1 MIGNLDNVINF
12 KTIIRIIGILL
23 LLETM
28 MFLCCSGVS
37 YYYGEGDLF
46 AFFKSGSI
54 TAGVGLL
61 LAIFGKGGNRQLT
74 RRDGYVLV
82 STAWVAFSLFGMLPF
97 YIGGYIPSITNAFF
111 ETMSGFTSTG
121 ATILDNIEAHPH
133 GILFWRSMTQWIGG
147 LGIIMFTIAVLPIFG
162 VSGLQVFAAEA
173 SGPTHDKIHPRIGI
187 AAKWIWSI
195 YTSITAL
202 LTLLLMLGGMSW
214 FDSICHAFA
223 TTGTGGFSTKQASVA
238 FYNSPYI
245 EYVISIFMFIS
256 GINFS
261 LLLLIVNRKA
271 KKFISNEELRFYF
284 GSVVFFTFIIATT
297 LYYTTSMEVEESFR
311 KSLFQVVSL
320 HTSTGFATDDYMQ
333 WIPVLWGLLTLIM
346 IMGACAG
353 STTGGLKCI
362 RMVILAKVS
371 RNEFKHIIH
380 PNAVLPVRSNKQ
392 VISPSIVST
401 VLAFCFLY
409 IIVIIVSVLLMS
421 AMGIGFSESIGCV
434 ISSIGNMGPGL
445 GECGPAFSWNGLPDM
460 AKWLLAFLMLLG
472 RLELFTVLLLFTP
485 GFWKKN

>member
-1 MIGNLDNVINF
+1 MINF

-23 LLETM
+23 LLETV
-28 MFLCCSGVS
+28 MFLVCSSVS
-37 YYYGEGDLF
+37 FYYRESDMLDFWKAGG
-46 AFFKSGSI
+46 I

-61 LAIFGKGGNRQLT
+61 LAALGKGGERQLT

-82 STAWVAFSLFGMLPF
+82 SFAWVAFSLFGMLPF
-97 YIGGYIPSITNAFF
+97 YIGGYIPDIANAFF
-111 ETMSGFTSTG
+111 ETMSGFSSTG
-121 ATILDNIEAHPH
+121 ATILDDIESLPH

-173 SGPTHDKIHPRIGI
+173 SGPTHDKVHPRIGI
-187 AAKWIWSI
+187 TAKWIWSI
-195 YTSITAL
+195 YAGITAL
-202 LTLLLMLGGMSW
+202 LVGLLMLGGMDW

-238 FYNSPYI
+238 YYNSPYI

-256 GINFS
+256 GINFT
-261 LLLLIVNRKA
+261 LLLLFVNRKF
-271 KKFISNEELRFYF
+271 KKFISNAELKFYF
-284 GSVVFFTFIIATT
+284 GSVVLFTAVIAIV
-297 LYYTTSMEVEESFR
+297 LYYTSPMGMEESFR
-311 KSLFQVVSL
+311 KSLFQVISL

-333 WIPVLWGLLTLIM
+333 WTPVLWGLLTIIM
-346 IMGACAG
+346 LMGACAG

-362 RMVILAKVS
+362 RMVILTKVS
-371 RNEFKHIIH
+371 RNEFKHILH
-380 PNAVLPVRSNKQ
+380 PNAILPVRINKQ

-401 VLAFCFLY
+401 VLAFCFIY
-409 IIVIIVSVLLMS
+409 ISIIVIGTLLMM
-421 AMGIGFSESIGCV
+421 AMGVGAEESMGCV

-445 GECGPAFSWNGLPDM
+445 GETGPAYSWNALPDA
-460 AKWLLAFLMLLG
+460 AKWLLSFLMLLG

-485 GFWKKN
+485 DFWKRN